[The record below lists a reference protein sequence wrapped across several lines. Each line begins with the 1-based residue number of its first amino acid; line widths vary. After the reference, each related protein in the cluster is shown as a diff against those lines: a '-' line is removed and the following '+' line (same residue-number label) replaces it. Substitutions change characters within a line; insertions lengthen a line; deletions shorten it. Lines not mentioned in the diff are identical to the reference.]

1 MVTIT
6 GRKFKICQKWEILCL
21 KCKFSFGPHVLESP
35 VQISFLSTLLP
46 IWLENQSVKDC
57 FYLCIHSSPRTDSNL
72 TLDRPLLSFL
82 FIGLDPAGPLFTNV
96 GDARFRL
103 DKSDAKYVDV
113 IHTDMPPKGGLLGF
127 GMRKEAG
134 HADFFPNGGVRQPG
148 CKQNLAKLGTFLH
161 IAIEIEYSSRDP
173 LLRRFQEVSILDSIS
188 FGGKFCD
195 LLPYFFFYFFRET
208 CHLTSVSCSARVNP

>member
-1 MVTIT
+1 M
-6 GRKFKICQKWEILCL
+6 
-21 KCKFSFGPHVLESP
+21 
-35 VQISFLSTLLP
+35 
-46 IWLENQSVKDC
+46 KDC

-113 IHTDMPPKGGLLGF
+113 IHTDMPPKVGLFGL

-134 HADFFPNGGVRQPG
+134 HADFFPNGGVRQAG
-148 CKQNLAKLGTFLH
+148 CKQHLAKLGTFLH
-161 IAIEIEYSSRDP
+161 IAKEIEYSSRDP
-173 LLRRFQEVSILDSIS
+173 LLRRFQEVSILDSI
-188 FGGKFCD
+188 FLGGKFCD
-195 LLPYFFFYFFRET
+195 LLPYFFKIFFKET
-208 CHLTSVSCSARVNP
+208 CHLTSVSCSARVNS

>member
-1 MVTIT
+1 M
-6 GRKFKICQKWEILCL
+6 
-21 KCKFSFGPHVLESP
+21 LESP

-46 IWLENQSVKDC
+46 IWLGNQSVKDC

-148 CKQNLAKLGTFLH
+148 CRQKLAKLGTFLH
-161 IAIEIEYSSRDP
+161 IAIETEYSSRDP
-173 LLRRFQEVSILDSIS
+173 LLRRFQGVSIFRFHFLRGQILWSSSLFFI
-188 FGGKFCD
+188 
-195 LLPYFFFYFFRET
+195 YFF
-208 CHLTSVSCSARVNP
+208 